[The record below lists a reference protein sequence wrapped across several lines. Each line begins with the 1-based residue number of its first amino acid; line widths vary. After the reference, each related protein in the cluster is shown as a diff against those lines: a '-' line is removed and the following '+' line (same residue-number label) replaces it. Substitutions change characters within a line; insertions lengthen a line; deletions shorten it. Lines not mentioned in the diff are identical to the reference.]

1 MKRLLLI
8 VLPSLLIVGC
18 SLFSDPEID
27 VVITYDQ
34 YFTFLNS
41 LPFYGITDIEYVIGN
56 TGDVDI
62 SNYSITIECINSESE
77 KGNVVV
83 SGLNLNTGQNHVG
96 NTELSIIDPRYGIED
111 CYLKSETLEKWL
123 MNFGMMMR

>member
-8 VLPSLLIVGC
+8 VLPLLLIVGC
-18 SLFSDPEID
+18 GLFSDPEID

-34 YFTFLNS
+34 YYNIFNGI
-41 LPFYGITDIEYVIGN
+41 PFHGKTDIEYVIGN

-77 KGNVVV
+77 TGNVVV
-83 SGLNLNTGQNHVG
+83 SGLNLNTGQNHEG
-96 NTELSIIDPRYGIED
+96 NTELSIIDPHYQIED
-111 CYLKSETLEKWL
+111 CYLKSQTLDGETTD
-123 MNFGMMMR
+123 F